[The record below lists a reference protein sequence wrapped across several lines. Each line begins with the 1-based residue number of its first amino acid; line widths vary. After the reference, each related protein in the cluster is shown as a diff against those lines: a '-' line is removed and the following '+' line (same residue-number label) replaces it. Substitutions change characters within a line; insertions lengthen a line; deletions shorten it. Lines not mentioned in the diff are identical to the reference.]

1 MAPEKKT
8 DGKKEIQTLRNKQIG
23 DLNTAIQSLL
33 EKIRALRERE
43 RRVDVLEDVSLGLY
57 EELDK
62 LAKKAPADQVT
73 NLVLEQTNEVVREA
87 KELLSEDPFI
97 KRYKEFVAAGDNPEH
112 RDVVVVLRQI
122 RQGLGRFTSGV
133 KERKDW
139 LDRVLE
145 DAKGVRAAAT
155 LSRDGESDLSQED
168 LSEYEG
174 TVMSRWFNDSDV
186 FDFQRLDRTS
196 IGSYYDV

>member
-1 MAPEKKT
+1 MPRLKVCHKKYECWEKRS
-8 DGKKEIQTLRNKQIG
+8 GAWMSWRI
-23 DLNTAIQSLL
+23 
-33 EKIRALRERE
+33 
-43 RRVDVLEDVSLGLY
+43 VSLGLY

-73 NLVLEQTNEVVREA
+73 NLVLEQTNEVIREA
-87 KELLSEDPFI
+87 KELLSEDPFV

-133 KERKDW
+133 QERKDW
-139 LDRVLE
+139 LESALA

-155 LSRDGESDLSQED
+155 LSRDGDSELSQED
-168 LSEYEG
+168 LSDYEG
-174 TVMSRWFNDSDV
+174 KVRNQWFNDNDM
-186 FDFQRLDRTS
+186 FDFGRLDRTN
-196 IGSYYDV
+196 IGSYYDI

>member
-1 MAPEKKT
+1 VASVKKT
-8 DGKKEIQTLRNKQIG
+8 GDKKEVQVLRDKQIG
-23 DLNTAIQSLL
+23 DLDIAIQNLSA
-33 EKIRALRERE
+33 KIRALKETE
-43 RRVDVLEDVSLGLY
+43 RRVDILEDVSLGLY

-73 NLVLEQTNEVVREA
+73 NLVLEQTNEVIHEA

-112 RDVVVVLRQI
+112 RDVVVVLLQI

-133 KERKDW
+133 EERKDW

-145 DAKGVRAAAT
+145 DAKGVRAAAI
-155 LSRDGESDLSQED
+155 LSRDGESDLSQEE
-168 LSEYEG
+168 LSEYDG
-174 TVMSRWFNDSDV
+174 KIMSRWFNDSNV
-186 FDFQRLDRTS
+186 FDFERLDQTS
-196 IGSYYDV
+196 IGTYYDI